1 MNSQLL
7 KILHRTLGGALL
19 ILLLPLCFNEALGEV
34 EKPAPLLMEIPCGRL
49 TLAQAQ
55 KTALSASPQ
64 VKEML
69 ARIKEA
75 DARCRQARAALWP
88 TVSVHAGHDW
98 QDLSMR
104 PDWQPQVRVEE
115 SFTHFNAG
123 IQANW
128 LLFDG
133 FSTRASILAAE
144 ADKQAGKSIADDAR
158 RLVVQA
164 VATAFYQAQLAAQ
177 GMQIARQNSLFNRRL
192 EQDAEKRCRAGV
204 VPRADYLNFSVKSL
218 QAENNFLKAGQY
230 HAVACAML
238 ARLMVWPDP
247 TLSRDMVPVAGSP
260 VETLE
265 ELPQFDRELAYA
277 MDRRPDLK
285 SLAAREEALLH
296 TRISDKGRY
305 FPKLYLKAGYDYD
318 EYRNYGTINQTEHGS
333 AIGLC
338 FDWDLFSGGLRR
350 AKISETQAQL
360 IRLNHEKEQ
369 KILEIRAALEQ
380 ALVRADAARAVYQ
393 REQYTLT
400 LVRQIRDHVEKSY
413 RAGATTLTRLNEAQ
427 TDLVTLSAAAA
438 TSRINYLQQLEAL
451 RAESGRNLEDR

>member
-1 MNSQLL
+1 MNMFVLNFNTR
-7 KILHRTLGGALL
+7 ILGQV
-19 ILLLPLCFNEALGEV
+19 LLLLLGPLCLNPAFGDV
-34 EKPAPLLMEIPCGRL
+34 EKPAPLVMEIPCGRL
-49 TLAQAQ
+49 TLVRAQQ
-55 KTALSASPQ
+55 IALLAAPQ

-69 ARIKEA
+69 ARIEA
-75 DARCRQARAALWP
+75 ANARCQQARAALWP
-88 TVSVHAGHDW
+88 TLSVHAGHDW
-98 QDLSMR
+98 QDLSVR
-104 PDWQPQVRVEE
+104 PDWLPQVRVEE

-128 LLFDG
+128 LLFNG

-144 ADKQAGKSIADDAR
+144 ADNQSAKSIADDAR
-158 RLVVQA
+158 RLLAQA

-204 VPRADYLNFSVKSL
+204 LPQADYLNFSVKSL

-238 ARLMVWPDP
+238 ARLLAWPEP
-247 TLSRDMVPVAGSP
+247 TLSPDMVPVSGAP
-260 VETLE
+260 VDPLA
-265 ELPQFDRELAYA
+265 ELPDFDRELAYA
-277 MDRRPDLK
+277 MNHRPDLK
-285 SLAAREEALLH
+285 ALAASEEVLVQ

-305 FPKLYLKAGYDYD
+305 FPKLYLKANCDYD
-318 EYRNYGTINQTEHGS
+318 EYRNYGTVDQTEHGS
-333 AIGLC
+333 AIGLYL
-338 FDWDLFSGGLRR
+338 DWELFSAGLRR
-350 AKISETQAQL
+350 AKIRETEARLAQL
-360 IRLNHEKEQ
+360 THVKEQ

-393 REQYTLT
+393 RELYTLT

-427 TDLVTLSAAAA
+427 TDLVTISAAAA
-438 TSRINYLQQLEAL
+438 TSRITYLQQLEAL
-451 RAESGRNLEDR
+451 RAESGRNLD